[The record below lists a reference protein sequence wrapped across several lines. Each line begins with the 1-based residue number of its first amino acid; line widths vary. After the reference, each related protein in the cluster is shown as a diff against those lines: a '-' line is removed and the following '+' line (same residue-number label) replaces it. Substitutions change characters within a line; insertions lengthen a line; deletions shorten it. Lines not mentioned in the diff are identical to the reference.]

1 MKKVVFFLIFIILLA
16 GTVLYFGWV
25 KVPENSYGVFFSTI
39 TGYDKN
45 VLETGN
51 LYFRWQ
57 KLIPKNSKTYIINNS
72 FRKRDI
78 DIKGILPSGDVYSQ
92 ILQGNPNFSYS
103 VSIAVTYSISK
114 DFIMEYIKG
123 NGTNAVSDKTGIDNF
138 FAETDKSIQNLIKNY
153 IETGFLTSLDGAK
166 NNAGPGLET
175 ISPEMLKEKILADIH
190 GISISELNVIDRH
203 FPDINLYRIA
213 AKQYRE
219 ISDDRK
225 KLLLEAELKSASK
238 DADLARRFET
248 LQKYGELLDK
258 YPILIE
264 YFKINPDGD
273 ILKESEK
280 YSGKK

>member
-1 MKKVVFFLIFIILLA
+1 MKKFVFFLIFIILLA

-45 VLETGN
+45 ILETGN
-51 LYFRWQ
+51 FYFRWQ
-57 KLIPKNSKTYIINNS
+57 KLIPKNSNTYIINNS

-78 DIKGILPSGDVYSQ
+78 TIKGLLPSGDVYSQ
-92 ILQGNPNFSYS
+92 VLQGNPNFSYS
-103 VSIAVTYSISK
+103 VSIAVTYSINK
-114 DFIMEYIKG
+114 DFVKEYVKG
-123 NGTNAVSDKTGIDNF
+123 KEANALSDQTGIDNF
-138 FAETDKSIQNLIKNY
+138 FNQTDKSIQSLIKNY
-153 IETGFLTSLDGAK
+153 IEIGFLTNLQGTQS
-166 NNAGPGLET
+166 NANIELNT
-175 ISPEMLKEKILADIH
+175 FSSEMLKEKILANIS
-190 GISISELNVIDRH
+190 GIIISELSVIDRY
-203 FPDINLYRIA
+203 FPDINLYRVA
-213 AKQYRE
+213 AKQYTE
-219 ISDDRK
+219 ISNDRK
-225 KLLLEAELKSASK
+225 RILLEAELKTASK
-238 DADLARRFET
+238 DAELARRFET